1 MNTDT
6 LDKRTAEEREA
17 HTTQKTVCTDR
28 CMRIPTV
35 TQEQPTDD
43 RHISPTSQG
52 EEPSQQELEQDVI
65 ATNPSVE
72 SMESRG

>member
-6 LDKRTAEEREA
+6 LDKRSAEERDARTAQQEA
-17 HTTQKTVCTDR
+17 RTDR
-28 CMRIPTV
+28 SMRIPTV
-35 TQEQPTDD
+35 TQIQPTDD
-43 RHISPTSQG
+43 RRIAPTLQG